1 MKEWMKV
8 ADENRGE
15 LENKIENGKMNG
27 EGVESD
33 HLRRREMLD
42 VGTEEEEEKEGP
54 DAERKSRQIGGDNVE
69 LAPRRRTA

>member
-1 MKEWMKV
+1 
-8 ADENRGE
+8 
-15 LENKIENGKMNG
+15 MNG